1 MNLNSEPTLEVVP
14 EFKRLEDYTIEEI
27 YKIYES
33 FHGFRYQPIYI
44 VRNGKITID
53 YEEFVY

>member
-1 MNLNSEPTLEVVP
+1 MSLNSEPILEVVP

-33 FHGFRYQPIYI
+33 FDGFRYQPIYI
-44 VRNGKITID
+44 VRNAKIMLD

>member
-1 MNLNSEPTLEVVP
+1 MNLNFEPVEEVVP

-27 YKIYES
+27 YKLYEC
-33 FHGFRYQPIYI
+33 FKHFTYEPIYI

-53 YEEFVY
+53 YEEYIY